1 MRTLAGR
8 PRTPDR
14 LNLEPHRLQAIEER
28 LVLLEGLLRK
38 YAPGGDESA
47 VIRHRDAAAEE
58 LAPHA
63 VNVHFEDHMED
74 GKIAF
79 DYRLRPGVVE
89 KSNALALMRAVGL
102 EV

>member
-58 LAPHA
+58 LAPHRAAALLESRLIETQTTTNA
-63 VNVHFEDHMED
+63 V
-74 GKIAF
+74 
-79 DYRLRPGVVE
+79 
-89 KSNALALMRAVGL
+89 RA
-102 EV
+102 